1 MDNFNEGW
9 KIICDYLIQEKKIVE
24 VAYKTWISR
33 IIPIGID
40 FEKGII
46 TLMVPNEFH
55 RQTLIR
61 GYLSKL
67 EDAYEA
73 VLGMNFE
80 TIFIIPEENDQQK
93 ERLLGDETS
102 VDTGYEFTFDTFIV
116 GSSNKFAHAA
126 SLAVAQNPASAY
138 NPLFLYGNSG
148 LGKTHLLY
156 AIGNE
161 IKKNKKDF
169 NVIYIKGEDFANEII
184 QSIMNKTTAEFRQ
197 KYRMT
202 DVLLVD
208 DIQFIGGK
216 EAIQEEFFH
225 TFDAL
230 YEAKKQIVLSSDR
243 PPKEIKVLT
252 ERLRSRFEMGLLAD
266 IQPPDFETRVAII
279 KRKSE
284 IIGLNLSDDL
294 CEYIANKLKTNIR
307 QLEGIVKKLKA
318 KRNLTRETP
327 TLSMVNEA
335 IAEILNDD
343 TPPELTV
350 EKIIDEVARTF
361 GISSEEIRS
370 QKSRR
375 ANINKPRQIAIY
387 IVRELTTLSMEAIGK
402 EFGDRHYS
410 TIVYTVQQV
419 EKNIKTDPSL
429 RDTVEDI
436 IKNIRER

>member
-1 MDNFNEGW
+1 MENFNEGW
-9 KIICDYLIQEKKIVE
+9 SIICDYLRQEKKIAE
-24 VAYKTWISR
+24 VAYNTWISR
-33 IIPIGID
+33 ITPVGID
-40 FEKGII
+40 FEKGLI

-61 GYLSKL
+61 GYLSRF
-67 EDAYEA
+67 EEAYEA
-73 VLGMNFE
+73 VLGTSFE
-80 TIFIIPEENDQQK
+80 TIFILPEEGEKQK
-93 ERLLGDETS
+93 ERLLGDENS
-102 VDTGYEFTFDTFIV
+102 ADAGYEFTFDTFIV

-161 IKKNKKDF
+161 IRKTHPDYK
-169 NVIYIKGEDFANEII
+169 VIYIKGEDFSNEII
-184 QSIMNKTTAEFRQ
+184 QSILNKTTPQFRQ
-197 KYRMT
+197 KYRQT
-202 DVLLVD
+202 DILLVD

-216 EAIQEEFFH
+216 ESTQEEFFH

-230 YEAKKQIVLSSDR
+230 YDAKKQIVLSSDR

-252 ERLRSRFEMGLLAD
+252 DRLRSRFEMGLLAD
-266 IQPPDFETRVAII
+266 IQAPDFETRMAII
-279 KRKSE
+279 KRKAE
-284 IIGLNLSDDL
+284 IIGLDLSDDL
-294 CEYIANKLKTNIR
+294 CAYIANKLKTNIR
-307 QLEGIVKKLKA
+307 QLEGVVKKLMA
-318 KRNLTRETP
+318 RYNLTKEKP
-327 TLSMVNEA
+327 TLSIVNES
-335 IAEILNDD
+335 ISEILNDD

-350 EKIIDEVARTF
+350 EKIVDEVCRTF
-361 GISSEEIRS
+361 GVDSDDLRS

-387 IVRELTTLSMEAIGK
+387 IVRELTTLSMESIGN
-402 EFGDRHYS
+402 EFGNRHYS

-419 EKNIKTDPSL
+419 EKEIRKDPSL
-429 RDTVEDI
+429 RATVEDI

>member
-1 MDNFNEGW
+1 MENFNEGW
-9 KIICDYLIQEKKIVE
+9 SIICDYLRQEKKIAE
-24 VAYKTWISR
+24 VAYNTWISR
-33 IIPIGID
+33 ITPVGID
-40 FEKGII
+40 FEKGLI

-55 RQTLIR
+55 RQTLIC
-61 GYLSKL
+61 GYLSRF
-67 EDAYEA
+67 EEAYEA
-73 VLGMNFE
+73 VLGTSFE
-80 TIFIIPEENDQQK
+80 TIFILPEEGEKQK
-93 ERLLGDETS
+93 ERLLGDENS
-102 VDTGYEFTFDTFIV
+102 ADAGYEFTFDTFIV

-161 IKKNKKDF
+161 IRKTHPDYK
-169 NVIYIKGEDFANEII
+169 VIYIKGEDFSNEII
-184 QSIMNKTTAEFRQ
+184 QSILNKTTPQFRQ
-197 KYRMT
+197 KYRQT

-216 EAIQEEFFH
+216 ESTQEEFFH

-230 YEAKKQIVLSSDR
+230 YDAKKQIVLSSDR

-252 ERLRSRFEMGLLAD
+252 DRLRSRFEMGLLAD
-266 IQPPDFETRVAII
+266 IQAPDFETRMAII
-279 KRKSE
+279 KRKAE
-284 IIGLNLSDDL
+284 IIGLDLSDDL
-294 CEYIANKLKTNIR
+294 CAYIANKLKTNIR
-307 QLEGIVKKLKA
+307 QLEGVVKKLMA
-318 KRNLTRETP
+318 RYNLTKEKP
-327 TLSMVNEA
+327 TLSIVNES
-335 IAEILNDD
+335 ISEILNDD

-350 EKIIDEVARTF
+350 EKIVDEVCRTF
-361 GISSEEIRS
+361 GVDSDDLRS

-387 IVRELTTLSMEAIGK
+387 IVRELTTLSMESIGN
-402 EFGDRHYS
+402 EFGNRHYS

-419 EKNIKTDPSL
+419 EKEIRKDPSL
-429 RDTVEDI
+429 RATVEDI